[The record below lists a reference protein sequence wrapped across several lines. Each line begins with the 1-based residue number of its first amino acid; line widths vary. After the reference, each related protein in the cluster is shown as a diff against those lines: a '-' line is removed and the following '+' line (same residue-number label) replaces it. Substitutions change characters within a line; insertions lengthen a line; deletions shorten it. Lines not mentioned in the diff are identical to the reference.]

1 MKVTGPQHPRTS
13 DISAGKTREQES
25 SKGKI
30 EKGAALRGKD
40 TAVRGNETANSERP
54 AGNHT
59 SLTMNRIREVIK
71 STPDVRSERVE
82 ALREQI
88 RSGSYKVNAD
98 RLAESMLT
106 EALRED
112 LEKP

>member
-13 DISAGKTREQES
+13 DISTGKSREQEP
-25 SKGKI
+25 KQGKI
-30 EKGAALRGKD
+30 EKGIA
-40 TAVRGNETANSERP
+40 ESERP

-82 ALREQI
+82 ALKERI

-98 RLAESMLT
+98 RLAENILT
-106 EALRED
+106 ESIRED

>member
-1 MKVTGPQHPRTS
+1 MKVTAPQHPRTS
-13 DISAGKTREQES
+13 DISTGKTREQEP
-25 SKGKI
+25 KQGKI
-30 EKGAALRGKD
+30 EKGI
-40 TAVRGNETANSERP
+40 AVSKKGSAESERP

-82 ALREQI
+82 ALRERI

-106 EALRED
+106 ESLRED

>member
-1 MKVTGPQHPRTS
+1 MKVTAPQHPRAS
-13 DISAGKTREQES
+13 DISTGKTREQEPKQGQIG
-25 SKGKI
+25 KGPTVSQKSMA
-30 EKGAALRGKD
+30 E
-40 TAVRGNETANSERP
+40 SERP

-82 ALREQI
+82 ALKERI

-98 RLAESMLT
+98 RLAENLLT
-106 EALRED
+106 ESIRED

>member
-25 SKGKI
+25 KQGKI
-30 EKGAALRGKD
+30 EKGVALRGK
-40 TAVRGNETANSERP
+40 ETAKSERP

-98 RLAESMLT
+98 RLAERMLT
-106 EALRED
+106 ESLRED